1 MKNISLILNGVLAVA
16 VAILFYLQLSQSPN
30 AKSADPA
37 SPVDLKIAYIK
48 SDTILKHYEYFKVNR
63 DRLETK
69 GKKLNQD
76 FNTRAQT
83 LQNDYE
89 AYQRNL
95 GNLTIGQ
102 AKAIEEDLAKKQE
115 NLRIYQESLS
125 QELSNDQ
132 AKMSQELYGKVTDFL
147 KKYGEDKGIQ
157 LVLKY
162 DPTSDVLFGGA
173 ALDITTDVL
182 TGLNEAYQQEKLSA
196 PVKKDSTATKKK

>member
-16 VAILFYLQLSQSPN
+16 VAILFYLQLSPKTSE
-30 AKSADPA
+30 KGSGSAG
-37 SPVDLKIAYIK
+37 PVDLKIAYIN

-63 DRLETK
+63 DRLESK
-69 GKKLNQD
+69 SKKLNQD

-102 AKAIEEDLAKKQE
+102 AKAIEEDLTKKQE
-115 NLRIYQESLS
+115 NLRLYQESLS

-132 AKMSQELYGKVTDFL
+132 AKMSQELYGKVTNFL

-162 DPTSDVLFGGA
+162 DPTSDVLFGGT
-173 ALDITTDVL
+173 ALDITQDVL
-182 TGLNEAYQQEKLSA
+182 TGLNEAYQQEKMNA
-196 PVKKDSTATKKK
+196 PAKKDSTSTRKK